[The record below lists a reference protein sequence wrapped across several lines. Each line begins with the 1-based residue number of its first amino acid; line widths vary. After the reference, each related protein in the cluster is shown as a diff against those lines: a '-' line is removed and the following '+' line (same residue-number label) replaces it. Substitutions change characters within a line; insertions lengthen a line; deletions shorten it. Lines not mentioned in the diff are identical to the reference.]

1 MKFLTWI
8 DAISEKSGRVLSYF
22 FIFLTFAVAIDVV
35 MRYFFQSPTAWAFD
49 TALHLYSIPFVIGGS
64 WVLKNH
70 MHIRVDVI
78 IDRFPPKVR
87 SVINLFFYLAL
98 LFPIC
103 IILIKHGI
111 VYAHSSWITREVSR
125 FTPLHPP
132 IYPLKT
138 IIPIAFSML
147 LLQGIAEF
155 IRELKDLIK
164 GESK

>member
-1 MKFLTWI
+1 MKFLAWI

-22 FIFLTFAVAIDVV
+22 FILLTFAVAIDVV
-35 MRYFFQSPTAWAFD
+35 MRYFFKSPTAWAFD
-49 TALHLYSIPFVIGGS
+49 TALHLYSIPFVIGGT
-64 WVLKNH
+64 WVLKNR
-70 MHIRVDVI
+70 MHIRVDI
-78 IDRFPPKVR
+78 FIDRFPPKVK
-87 SVINLFFYLAL
+87 SIINLFFYVAL

-111 VYAHSSWITREVSR
+111 IYAHSSWVAKEVSR

-155 IRELKDLIK
+155 IREIRNLVK
-164 GESK
+164 GGNT